1 MLSGM
6 ETMELNGMKT
16 DLFFSFLLLAEI
28 CQVPARS
35 FVDSSRFRKDRNTS
49 MPFRIGRI
57 GESLHLREYSG

>member
-1 MLSGM
+1 M

-49 MPFRIGRI
+49 MPFRTGRI
-57 GESLHLREYSG
+57 